1 MSDEAPFS
9 KRLKEAR
16 IRAGLTQHELGVLAG
31 IDEENASAKMN
42 QYEQGVHIP
51 KFPRL
56 KDLAKALQVPTAY
69 FYAESNELAELL
81 YGYEKLSN
89 KSKQAIRKLTKPS

>member
-1 MSDEAPFS
+1 MSTEAPFS

-16 IRAGLTQHELGVLAG
+16 LRSGLTQHELGVLAG
-31 IDEENASAKMN
+31 IDAENASAKMN
-42 QYEQGVHIP
+42 QYEHGVHIP

-69 FYAESNELAELL
+69 FYAESPRLAELL
-81 YGYEKLSN
+81 YEYESLS
-89 KSKQAIRKLTKPS
+89 KKQLQTIESLIK